1 MPVAPPSPQP
11 LSLNALRALEAA
23 GRLGGFAA
31 AAVELGVSPGAVT
44 AQIKALEE
52 RLGAQL
58 FQRSARGVALTPLAA
73 GAIANLS
80 QAFDLVGQ
88 ASHALISAA
97 APQVLHVATLPAIAQ
112 LWLSPRLPGLREIAP
127 EISVSITALEGPPNL
142 KRLPYDVCIFYGDA
156 GGTVLS
162 GDVIFPVC
170 APAVAARLNR
180 IEDLKHVPRLSD
192 ATWSQDWTLWM
203 QGAGHQ
209 DAASLRGP
217 VYSLYALAVE
227 EAVNGAGVLIGHE
240 ALVARHLATGALVAP
255 FQSRVTLPR
264 ALRIWTAR
272 HQRPRGAL
280 DRMMRFL
287 RDAP

>member
-23 GRLGGFAA
+23 ARLGGFAA
-31 AAVELGVSPGAVT
+31 AAVELGVTPGAVT
-44 AQIKALEE
+44 AQIKALED

-88 ASHALISAA
+88 ASHALIAAA

-112 LWLSPRLPGLREIAP
+112 LWLSPRLPALRAVAP

-142 KRLPYDVCIFYGDA
+142 KRLPYDLCIFYGDS
-156 GGTVLS
+156 GGAVLS

-170 APAVAARLNR
+170 APAMAARLKG
-180 IEDLKHVPRLSD
+180 IEDLKHVPCLSD

-203 QGAGHQ
+203 QGAGRG
-209 DAASLRGP
+209 DADGLRGP
-217 VYSLYALAVE
+217 VYSLYSLAVE
-227 EAVNGAGVLIGHE
+227 EAVNGAGVLIGHD
-240 ALVARHLATGALVAP
+240 ALVARHLASGALVAP
-255 FQSRVTLPR
+255 FQPRVTLPR